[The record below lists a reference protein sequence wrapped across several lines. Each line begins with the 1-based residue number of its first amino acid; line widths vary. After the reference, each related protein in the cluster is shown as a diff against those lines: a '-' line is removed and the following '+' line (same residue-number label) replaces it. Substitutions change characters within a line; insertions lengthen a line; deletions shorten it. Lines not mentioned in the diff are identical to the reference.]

1 LRTYPNP
8 TRDNTTLAF
17 ELAQSGKVEIQ
28 VYAITGRLVW
38 SKTLQ
43 MADGTQEL
51 SIDSADLPNGTYIV
65 KFSSGK
71 QTDTAKFIK
80 M

>member
-1 LRTYPNP
+1 MRTYPNP

-17 ELAQSGKVEIQ
+17 ELAQSGKVEVQ
-28 VYAITGRLVW
+28 VYSITGRLVW
-38 SKTLQ
+38 SKIAQ
-43 MADGTQEL
+43 MSDGTQEI
-51 SIDSADLPNGTYIV
+51 SIDGSDLPTGTYIV

-71 QTDTAKFIK
+71 QSDTAKFIK

>member
-1 LRTYPNP
+1 LV
-8 TRDNTTLAF
+8 F
-17 ELAQSGKVEIQ
+17 ELAQSGKVEVQ
-28 VYAITGRLVW
+28 VYSITGRLVW
-38 SKTLQ
+38 SKNLQ

-51 SIDSADLPNGTYIV
+51 SIDSADLPAGTYIV
-65 KFSSGK
+65 KFNAGK

>member
-1 LRTYPNP
+1 
-8 TRDNTTLAF
+8 
-17 ELAQSGKVEIQ
+17 LAQSGKVEVQ

-38 SKTLQ
+38 SKTMQ
-43 MADGTQEL
+43 MSDGSQEI
-51 SIDSADLPNGTYIV
+51 SIDGSDLPTGTYIV

>member
-1 LRTYPNP
+1 M
-8 TRDNTTLAF
+8 
-17 ELAQSGKVEIQ
+17 
-28 VYAITGRLVW
+28 VW
-38 SKTLQ
+38 SKTVQ
-43 MADGTQEL
+43 MSDGTQEI
-51 SIDSADLPNGTYIV
+51 SIDGSDLPTGTYIV